1 MVVRSLPGFPTI
13 PEYGSSHPRTLFVAA
28 SPPRECGIATVV
40 EDVRGAY
47 DLLTGMRSDVIAI
60 NDPGGR
66 YAYPECVVGV
76 IDRDDAGSYRDAA
89 GIVNDS
95 AVDVVNIQHEYG
107 LFGGERGSH

>member
-1 MVVRSLPGFPTI
+1 MVVRSLPGVPTI
-13 PEYGSSHPRTLFVAA
+13 PEYGSSHPRTLFVG
-28 SPPRECGIATVV
+28 SYPPRECGIATFV